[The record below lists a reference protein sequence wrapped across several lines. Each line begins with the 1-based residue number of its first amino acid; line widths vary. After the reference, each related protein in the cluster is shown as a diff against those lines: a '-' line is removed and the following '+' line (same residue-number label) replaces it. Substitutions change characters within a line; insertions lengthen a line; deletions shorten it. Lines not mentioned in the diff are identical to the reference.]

1 MLGIYQTEEL
11 HDVNSPGN
19 KECLPNLV
27 VKTIGWDMIT
37 FSAHSDFLFYAVHM
51 LTTNEF
57 FLFSSYPLLF
67 FLSHALLLHRSN
79 RKQCNLVL
87 NY

>member
-11 HDVNSPGN
+11 HDVHSPEN

-37 FSAHSDFLFYAVHM
+37 FSAHSDFLFLHCAYAY
-51 LTTNEF
+51 N
-57 FLFSSYPLLF
+57 
-67 FLSHALLLHRSN
+67 
-79 RKQCNLVL
+79 K
-87 NY
+87 